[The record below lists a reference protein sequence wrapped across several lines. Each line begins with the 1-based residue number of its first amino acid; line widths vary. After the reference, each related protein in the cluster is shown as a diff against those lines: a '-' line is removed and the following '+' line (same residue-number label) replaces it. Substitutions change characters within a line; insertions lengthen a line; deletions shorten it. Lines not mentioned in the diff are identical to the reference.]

1 MVEWHAAALLSLAE
15 VLTRAGRTAE
25 ARPCVEQAVEIYER
39 KGDLVL
45 AERARAGQGPP
56 IG

>member
-1 MVEWHAAALLSLAE
+1 
-15 VLTRAGRTAE
+15 VLTGAGRPAD

-45 AERARAGQGPP
+45 AERATTGRGPLV
-56 IG
+56 G